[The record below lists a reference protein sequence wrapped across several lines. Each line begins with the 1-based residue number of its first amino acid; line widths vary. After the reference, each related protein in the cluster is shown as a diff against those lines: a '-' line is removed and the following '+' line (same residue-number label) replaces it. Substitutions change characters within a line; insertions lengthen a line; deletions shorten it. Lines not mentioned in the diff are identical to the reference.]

1 MAVDARKRKQDG
13 DEDEDLI
20 LILSSMTLLIIL
32 LRAMKM
38 KIKIKIKMKIDIKI
52 KMKMISTLTMAIN
65 FLNSRLAVVVAGLL
79 SLDQVLDQG
88 VAELLMD
95 EKIKKPM
102 KTEVS
107 PSSLL
112 SST

>member
-38 KIKIKIKMKIDIKI
+38 KIKMKIQIDIKI
-52 KMKMISTLTMAIN
+52 KMISTLTLAIN
-65 FLNSRLAVVVAGLL
+65 LLNSRLAVVVAGLL

-102 KTEVS
+102 ETEVL

-112 SST
+112 LST